1 MGQLNKVI
9 HTRPSVEERTE
20 HKQTLFY
27 ICYLYVTRPTLS
39 KAAPQGNSI
48 FITKLVSRARG
59 KAVLLL
65 SLPLLFLLRSS
76 QMLCLREINGFL
88 NSFSASCGCSRLP
101 RVITSR
107 TLREAAFWK
116 LKSGAVLSSR
126 TPATLGLARFNP
138 SFTLQ
143 SLPSVTSPNR
153 WAQWLLCTSFR
164 DGSQV
169 CL

>member
-27 ICYLYVTRPTLS
+27 ICYFYLTRPILS
-39 KAAPQGNSI
+39 KAVPQGNSI

-88 NSFSASCGCSRLP
+88 NKLLRILRLLTVAPSHHIQDLERSSFLETQVWSSA
-101 RVITSR
+101 VFKNTSY
-107 TLREAAFWK
+107 
-116 LKSGAVLSSR
+116 SGA
-126 TPATLGLARFNP
+126 G
-138 SFTLQ
+138 
-143 SLPSVTSPNR
+143 
-153 WAQWLLCTSFR
+153 
-164 DGSQV
+164 
-169 CL
+169 

>member
-27 ICYLYVTRPTLS
+27 ICYFYVTRPTLS

-88 NSFSASCGCSRLP
+88 NKLLRILRLLTVAPSHHIQDLERSSFLETQVWSSA
-101 RVITSR
+101 VFKNTSY
-107 TLREAAFWK
+107 
-116 LKSGAVLSSR
+116 SGA
-126 TPATLGLARFNP
+126 G
-138 SFTLQ
+138 
-143 SLPSVTSPNR
+143 
-153 WAQWLLCTSFR
+153 
-164 DGSQV
+164 
-169 CL
+169 